1 MLLFKKYLI
10 MSFNKSDF
18 FTKSI
23 QERINYLKLVK
34 DSKECLIPSVF
45 SLLDFYIYIRETGL
59 FLKKPN
65 GYNKN
70 GNLII
75 SKGHAASVFYLDL
88 HNQSQFASQG
98 FGEDGSSVGIY
109 ANLEIDNVLQPSGS
123 LGHGVGVACGIL
135 SANKNLN
142 TPLFVIVGD
151 GECFE
156 GSIWEAITFA
166 SAHELR
172 NLVIVVDANKRCILG
187 DIDKILPLGNLEN
200 KFKGFGCDV
209 LSINGHNYDELS
221 KIDGFLNSDNSLPK
235 TIILNTVKGKGITFM
250 EESPL
255 WHNRHPGKDV
265 IEELINEFQKELIDA
280 K

>member
-1 MLLFKKYLI
+1 
-10 MSFNKSDF
+10 MSINKNDF
-18 FTKSI
+18 FIKTI
-23 QERINYLKLVK
+23 NERINYLKLVK

-45 SLLDFYIYIRETGL
+45 SLLDFYIYLREKGL

-65 GYNKN
+65 GYNNN

-75 SKGHAASVFYLDL
+75 SKGHAASVFYLDIP
-88 HNQSQFASQG
+88 NQSKYSSQG

-135 SANKNLN
+135 SANKNVN
-142 TPLFVIVGD
+142 APLFVLLGD

-166 SAHELR
+166 SAHELK

-187 DIDKILPLGNLEN
+187 DIDTILPLGDLEN

-209 LSINGHNYDELS
+209 LSINGHDYDELS
-221 KIDGFLNSDNSLPK
+221 KIDDFIKGDSPSPK
-235 TIILNTVKGKGITFM
+235 TIILNTIKGKGIGFM

-255 WHNRHPGKDV
+255 WHNRHPGKEV
-265 IEELINEFQKELIDA
+265 IEDLIIGFEKELNHG